1 MSFDESAPRHG
12 HRTPAELAEDEFIEA
27 LRGDASRIRFV
38 KRSAPDRHEVVT
50 LHSSRLF
57 PVLRNQPGDSKRGSS
72 RETADESC
80 LSRAAQRGRA

>member
-38 KRSAPDRHEVVT
+38 QRLGPDRHEVVT

-57 PVLRNQPGDSKRGSS
+57 PARMADCAPL
-72 RETADESC
+72 TANGPKPSISDIHRPAQGPES
-80 LSRAAQRGRA
+80 Q